1 MSSITSDEHDIP
13 AQKFLREGTKTNEEE
28 RTNGKNL
35 PGISAKPIQ
44 SVDDVAEVLLWHS
57 WVRGNS
63 VDETFF
69 LEP

>member
-1 MSSITSDEHDIP
+1 MTSITSDEHDIP
-13 AQKFLREGTKTNEEE
+13 AQKFLREGTETNEEE
-28 RTNGKNL
+28 RANGKNL
-35 PGISAKPIQ
+35 PGISAEPIQ
-44 SVDDVAEVLLWHS
+44 TVNDVAEVLLWHS